1 MRIHKEAVLIP
12 NALDAGQ
19 TVGVSASGSGK
30 AACLHSCPFFCIEKE
45 FLLLSQL
52 GPELY
57 HTLRISAS
65 DVVDIAFEV
74 GSLGNIHGRRTRHK
88 GMCRIAN
95 AIAAAAEEFIEDIVF
110 IGSYDQTSHRE
121 PHLLGDPAC

>member
-1 MRIHKEAVLIP
+1 MVFTPGIHCRIDAVRCVRIHKEAVLIP

-74 GSLGNIHGRRTRHK
+74 GSLGNI
-88 GMCRIAN
+88 
-95 AIAAAAEEFIEDIVF
+95 
-110 IGSYDQTSHRE
+110 
-121 PHLLGDPAC
+121 L